1 MTKVSPPPKAAE
13 EEVLS
18 HLEQR
23 GFRIHRR
30 SPIHKTLL
38 ATLSPD
44 QYSSFYRLLGHYGF
58 RIFLRDVIR
67 DRRRIRLAS
76 LTRYLSRSQVR
87 QHMDLL
93 LDMGIVRRRRAGLEL
108 AAGEV
113 DSFGDTLEWY
123 VAQILRREFAI
134 PSIWGITPAGTAHGG
149 DFDVLAVAAGRLAY
163 LEVKS
168 SPPKHVEESEVAAF
182 LDRIEDVGPDVALFI
197 EDTALRMKDKIVPL
211 FEAALSKR
219 PAWAA
224 VAACRPRRLKDELF
238 QVAGRIFI
246 INGDPDLAR
255 NIGFCLRSFFRFG
268 WSARL
273 RMERR
278 PGKTPP
284 RKAGEAG

>member
-1 MTKVSPPPKAAE
+1 MTKVSPPPETAE

-23 GFRIHRR
+23 GFRI
-30 SPIHKTLL
+30 
-38 ATLSPD
+38 
-44 QYSSFYRLLGHYGF
+44 
-58 RIFLRDVIR
+58 
-67 DRRRIRLAS
+67 
-76 LTRYLSRSQVR
+76 
-87 QHMDLL
+87 
-93 LDMGIVRRRRAGLEL
+93 RRRAGLEL

-134 PSIWGITPAGTAHGG
+134 P
-149 DFDVLAVAAGRLAY
+149 
-163 LEVKS
+163 
-168 SPPKHVEESEVAAF
+168 AAF

-246 INGDPDLAR
+246 VNGDPNLAR
-255 NIGFCLRSFFRFG
+255 NIGFCLRSFFRSG

-273 RMERR
+273 LMARR
-278 PGKTPP
+278 PGKAPP
-284 RKAGEAG
+284 RKAGEAS